1 MVYLCFIVSD
11 LQLTHFRVQMYEKKV
26 GYANLGG
33 EKAIINS
40 INNKIGTINNKP
52 CSDYLIFV
60 QHLCWPLMIYV
71 SLINN

>member
-1 MVYLCFIVSD
+1 M
-11 LQLTHFRVQMYEKKV
+11 QMYEKKV
-26 GYANLGG
+26 KYANLGV